1 MPSGTE
7 VVMGAD
13 APTSDLDLWSS
24 EVLLDPWEHFREIRN
39 TAPVVY
45 LEQYNHYAVGRYT
58 DVRAVLRDWQTF
70 TSADGI
76 GFNDLMN
83 EATIGTAPGSD
94 PPEHDAIRSAMLERL
109 RLTEV
114 RGLAELVQR
123 RADEMVT
130 ELVERG
136 SFDLVTD
143 LAQRYVTEVVGELIG
158 LDRDRLARFGPAG
171 PVFFDTVGPEGD
183 LVYESFPIAMELLR
197 EIGGLSKDDMVPGSM
212 GWSLFEAEDRGEIPP
227 DSTTML
233 IWNYIGPA
241 FDTTINGMGSTI
253 WCLARDPE
261 QWKILRDDPS
271 LIPAAFNEGLRME
284 TPISIWGRGCRGGAE
299 IDGITIPPGSRMC
312 VLLAS
317 ANRDERRYPDPDR
330 YDVRRDPH
338 DHVAFGHG
346 IHSCVGSSLARSEV
360 HAVLTALVNQVTT
373 MECGDPVREPH
384 NTTRGLAHLPMQVA

>member
-1 MPSGTE
+1 MGTE
-7 VVMGAD
+7 
-13 APTSDLDLWSS
+13 APTSDLDLWSD

-39 TAPVVY
+39 TAPVVH
-45 LEQYNHYAVGRYT
+45 LEKYDHYAVGRYT

-70 TSADGI
+70 TSADGVA
-76 GFNDLMN
+76 FNDLMN
-83 EATIGTAPGSD
+83 EAEMGTAPGSD
-94 PPEHDAIRSAMLERL
+94 PPEHDAVRAAMLERL

-114 RGLAELVQR
+114 RGLAELVRR
-123 RADEMVT
+123 RADEMVA

-158 LDRDRLARFGPAG
+158 LDRERLAHFGPAG
-171 PVFFDTVGPEGD
+171 PTFFDTAGPEGD
-183 LVYESFPIAMELLR
+183 LVYESFPVALELLQ
-197 EIGGLSKDDMVPGSM
+197 EIGRLGKDDMAPGSM
-212 GWSLFEAEDRGEIPP
+212 GRSLFEAEERGEIPP
-227 DSTTML
+227 DSSTLL

-253 WCLARDPE
+253 WYLARDPE
-261 QWKILRDDPS
+261 QWKILKDDPS

-284 TPISIWGRGCRGGAE
+284 TPISIWARGCRGGAE
-299 IDGITIPPGSRMC
+299 IDGITVPPGRRLC

-317 ANRDERRYPDPDR
+317 ANRDERHYPDPDR

-360 HAVLTALVNQVTT
+360 HAVLGALVDRVTT
-373 MECGDPVREPH
+373 MDCGDPVRHPH
-384 NTTRGLAHLPMQVA
+384 NTTRGLAHLPITVA

>member
-1 MPSGTE
+1 
-7 VVMGAD
+7 MGAD
-13 APTSDLDLWSS
+13 APTSKLDLWSS

-39 TAPVVY
+39 TAPVVF
-45 LEQYNHYAVGRYT
+45 LEKYDHYAVGRYR

-70 TSADGI
+70 TSADGVA
-76 GFNDLMN
+76 FNDLMN
-83 EATIGTAPGSD
+83 EAEMGTAPGTD
-94 PPEHDAIRSAMLERL
+94 PPEHDAVRAAMLERL

-114 RGLAELVQR
+114 RGLAELVQH
-123 RADEMVT
+123 RADELVA
-130 ELVERG
+130 ELVGRG

-143 LAQRYVTEVVGELIG
+143 LAQRYVTEIVGELIG
-158 LDRDRLARFGPAG
+158 LDRERLAHFGPAG
-171 PVFFDTVGPEGD
+171 PTFFDTAGPEGE
-183 LVYESFPIAMELLR
+183 LVYESFPVALELLQ
-197 EIGGLSKDDMVPGSM
+197 EIGRLTKADMAPGSM
-212 GWSLFEAEDRGEIPP
+212 GWSMFEAEERGEIPP
-227 DSTTML
+227 DSSTLL

-253 WCLARDPE
+253 WYLARDPE
-261 QWKILRDDPS
+261 QWKILKDDPS

-284 TPISIWGRGCRGGAE
+284 TPIAIWARGCRNGAE
-299 IDGITIPPGSRMC
+299 IGGITIPPGSRMC

-317 ANRDERRYPDPDR
+317 ANRDERHYPDPDR

-360 HAVLTALVNQVTT
+360 HAVLTALVNRVTA

-384 NTTRGLAHLPMQVA
+384 NTTRGLAHLPIKVT

>member
-1 MPSGTE
+1 
-7 VVMGAD
+7 MGAD
-13 APTSDLDLWSS
+13 APASGLDLWSS
-24 EVLLDPWEHFREIRN
+24 EVLVDPWEHFREIRN

-45 LEQYNHYAVGRYT
+45 LERYDHYAVGRYG
-58 DVRAVLRDWQTF
+58 DVRGVLRDWQTF

-76 GFNDLMN
+76 AFNDLMN
-83 EATIGTAPGSD
+83 EATVGTAPGSD

-123 RADEMVT
+123 RADELVA
-130 ELVERG
+130 ELLERG

-143 LAQRYVTEVVGELIG
+143 LVQRYVTEVVGELIG
-158 LDRDRLARFGPAG
+158 LDRQRLARFGPAG
-171 PVFFDTVGPEGD
+171 PVFFDSTGPEGD
-183 LVYESFPIAMELLR
+183 ITYEAVPVALELLQ
-197 EIGGLSKDDMVPGSM
+197 EIGRLSKDDMAPGSM

-253 WCLARDPE
+253 WMLARDPE
-261 QWKILRDDPS
+261 QWKILKDDPS

-284 TPISIWGRGCRGGAE
+284 TPISIWARGCRHGAE
-299 IDGITIPPGSRMC
+299 IGGITIPPGSRMC

-317 ANRDERRYPDPDR
+317 ANRDERHYPDPDH

-338 DHVAFGHG
+338 DHVSFGHG
-346 IHSCVGSSLARSEV
+346 IHSCVGSSLARTEV
-360 HAVLTALVNQVTT
+360 HAVLTALVDQVTT
-373 MECGDPVREPH
+373 LECGEPVREPH
-384 NTTRGLAHLPMQVA
+384 NTTRGLAHLPMNVS

>member
-1 MPSGTE
+1 
-7 VVMGAD
+7 
-13 APTSDLDLWSS
+13 
-24 EVLLDPWEHFREIRN
+24 
-39 TAPVVY
+39 
-45 LEQYNHYAVGRYT
+45 
-58 DVRAVLRDWQTF
+58 
-70 TSADGI
+70 
-76 GFNDLMN
+76 
-83 EATIGTAPGSD
+83 
-94 PPEHDAIRSAMLERL
+94 MLERL

-114 RGLAELVQR
+114 RSLTDLCQQ
-123 RADEMVT
+123 RADEMVA

-136 SFDLVTD
+136 SFDLITD

-158 LDRDRLARFGPAG
+158 LDRERLAHFGPAG
-171 PVFFDTVGPEGD
+171 PTFFDTAGPEGD
-183 LVYESFPIAMELLR
+183 LVYESFPVALELLQ
-197 EIGGLSKDDMVPGSM
+197 EIGRLTKDDMAPGSM
-212 GWSLFEAEDRGEIPP
+212 GRSMFEAEERGEIPP
-227 DSTTML
+227 DSSTLL

-253 WCLARDPE
+253 WYLARDPE
-261 QWKILRDDPS
+261 QWKILKDDPS

-284 TPISIWGRGCRGGAE
+284 TPISIWARGCRNGAE

-346 IHSCVGSSLARSEV
+346 IHSCVGSSLARTEV
-360 HAVLTALVNQVTT
+360 HAVLTSLVNRVTT

-384 NTTRGLAHLPMQVA
+384 NTTRGLAHLPMKVS